1 MNVLIVALLVMVIV
15 SVALV
20 LLAAGEPG
28 QLDE

>member
-1 MNVLIVALLVMVIV
+1 MSVLIVALLVMVIV
-15 SVALV
+15 GVALV

>member
-15 SVALV
+15 GMALF